1 MIRLFAALSLPDNVA
16 QSLLAMEAGVPG
28 SKWRRRD
35 QLHVT
40 LRFMG
45 DVEEPVAAA
54 IDDALATISAPA
66 FSLTLKGVGEFG
78 GRHPHTLWAGVPAKD
93 ALLHLQR
100 KIESALQRA
109 GLEPERRKY
118 TPHVTLARLKG
129 TPRSRVIDFL
139 TEHALYA
146 SAPFRGGQLQ
156 SLFQRHDAQ
165 RKHLSR
171 RESSTGCV
179 RSRSSIASMSSS
191 DRPK

>member
-1 MIRLFAALSLPDNVA
+1 MIRLFAALSLPNDVA
-16 QSLLAMEAGVPG
+16 QSLLTMEAGVPG

-35 QLHVT
+35 QLHLT

-66 FSLTLKGVGEFG
+66 FSLQLKGVGEFG
-78 GRHPHTLWAGVPAKD
+78 GPHPHTLWAGVPSND

-129 TPRSRVIDFL
+129 TPRRRVIDFL

-146 SAPFRGGQLQ
+146 SAPFAVEAFRLY
-156 SLFQRHDAQ
+156 
-165 RKHLSR
+165 
-171 RESSTGCV
+171 
-179 RSRSSIASMSSS
+179 SS
-191 DRPK
+191 DMTPNGSLYHVEKEYRLR

>member
-1 MIRLFAALSLPDNVA
+1 MIRLFAALSLPDDVA

-66 FSLTLKGVGEFG
+66 FSLQLKGVGEFG
-78 GRHPHTLWAGVPAKD
+78 GSHPHTLWAGVPGND

-118 TPHVTLARLKG
+118 TPHITLARLKG
-129 TPRSRVIDFL
+129 TARRRVIDFL

-146 SAPFRGGQLQ
+146 SAPFRVDVFNLY
-156 SLFQRHDAQ
+156 
-165 RKHLSR
+165 
-171 RESSTGCV
+171 
-179 RSRSSIASMSSS
+179 SSS
-191 DRPK
+191 MTPNGSIYHVEKVYQLR